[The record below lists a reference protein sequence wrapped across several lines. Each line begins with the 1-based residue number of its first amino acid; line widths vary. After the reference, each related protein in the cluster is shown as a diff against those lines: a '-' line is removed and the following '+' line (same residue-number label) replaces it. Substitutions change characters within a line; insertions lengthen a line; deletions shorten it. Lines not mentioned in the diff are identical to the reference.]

1 MHEFGC
7 MLRLRSDLRGEED
20 RLLSTKNV
28 RFVWGRYS
36 LCTFLKESEI

>member
-1 MHEFGC
+1 MHGLGC

-28 RFVWGRYS
+28 RFVWAGIVYAH
-36 LCTFLKESEI
+36 L